1 MNKMTF
7 ATVAALAAMA
17 LLGCQKKAPTTT
29 ELEVPPM
36 PAAELAPE
44 PGQPDMTETAVEE
57 APVQPAGTDTTGAPA
72 PSAGQEQ
79 AARTYTVRKG
89 DTLYSIARKF
99 YGDQRRH
106 KDIVKANNLTD
117 PNKIFPG
124 QVLKIPD

>member
-44 PGQPDMTETAVEE
+44 PGQPEVTETAVEE
-57 APVQPAGTDTTGAPA
+57 APDEPSADTTTLAP
-72 PSAGQEQ
+72 PAGQEQ

-89 DTLYSIARKF
+89 DTLYSIARRF
-99 YGDQRRH
+99 YGDQRRF
-106 KDIVKANNLTD
+106 KDLVKANNLTD